1 MSDSRGRE
9 KEHRMITLG
18 IFYLHVIAAAALYTK
33 RWQNSDVKEGLL
45 AVTFL
50 LLVFSVGWSISTV
63 IVKLF
68 MDEKGFGIWFD
79 RDTAS
84 LALLTVIEGPFFY
97 TQMIRGRKSLAGGTE
112 AA

>member
-1 MSDSRGRE
+1 
-9 KEHRMITLG
+9 MITLF
-18 IFYLHVIAAAALYTK
+18 IFYSHVIAAVILFTR
-33 RWQNSDVKEGLL
+33 RWQESNMKEGLL

-50 LLVFSVGWSISTV
+50 LLIFSVGWSITTF

-79 RDTAS
+79 RDTAA
-84 LALLTVIEGPFFY
+84 LALLAVVEGVFFY
-97 TQMIRGRKSLAGGTE
+97 FQMKRKKRKSLA

>member
-1 MSDSRGRE
+1 
-9 KEHRMITLG
+9 MITLA
-18 IFYLHVIAAAALYTK
+18 IFYLHVVAAATLFTK
-33 RWQNSDVKEGLL
+33 RWQDSDVKEGLL
-45 AVTFL
+45 AVAFL

-84 LALLTVIEGPFFY
+84 LVLLTMVEGPFFF
-97 TQMIRGRKSLAGGTE
+97 TQMIRGRKSLAGGVASRE
-112 AA
+112 